1 MLVFLN
7 GKAIKYGHKVVRRP
21 DLVEGFNTPSLL
33 EAGFD
38 VLLPKSVLE
47 QDRTP
52 VVRVFAISPTGIAS
66 ELRYPPDYKYTS
78 EKRHLSRR

>member
-47 QDRTP
+47 HTL
-52 VVRVFAISPTGIAS
+52 VVPGGKNGNAG
-66 ELRYPPDYKYTS
+66 
-78 EKRHLSRR
+78 